1 MGYSGYTYLSEQR
14 AIPCK
19 IRFFRSWR
27 NWFLQCQLTSFL
39 RRPSSI
45 RVRRIWNTDPL
56 FAVRCTINQPRI
68 GHSHRFFFVL
78 FCFVCLFVFSSFLST
93 TKPLNVLGYAN
104 SCKLHQRLM
113 KGLIVDLTALCNV
126 SMPTRNFR
134 RRWNFKVIPLVAQ
147 FYPVLSFHS
156 LAQFARRRKEGHRH
170 RRTSCLCCFHGSILS
185 VANSINTTEEKC
197 IIRSPMRGGL
207 AEQ

>member
-147 FYPVLSFHS
+147 FYPVLSFHR
-156 LAQFARRRKEGHRH
+156 LAQFARRHGRKATGTGAPVACVVFTGQFFQLLIQLIQ
-170 RRTSCLCCFHGSILS
+170 RRKS
-185 VANSINTTEEKC
+185 A
-197 IIRSPMRGGL
+197 
-207 AEQ
+207 

>member
-27 NWFLQCQLTSFL
+27 NGFLQCQLTSFL

-68 GHSHRFFFVL
+68 WHSHRFI
-78 FCFVCLFVFSSFLST
+78 FCFALFVCLFFSSFLST
-93 TKPLNVLGYAN
+93 TKHLNVLGYAN

-147 FYPVLSFHS
+147 FYPVLSFHR
-156 LAQFARRRKEGHRH
+156 LAQFAHRHGRKATDTGAPVACAVFTGQFFQLLIQLIQRRK
-170 RRTSCLCCFHGSILS
+170 S
-185 VANSINTTEEKC
+185 A
-197 IIRSPMRGGL
+197 
-207 AEQ
+207 